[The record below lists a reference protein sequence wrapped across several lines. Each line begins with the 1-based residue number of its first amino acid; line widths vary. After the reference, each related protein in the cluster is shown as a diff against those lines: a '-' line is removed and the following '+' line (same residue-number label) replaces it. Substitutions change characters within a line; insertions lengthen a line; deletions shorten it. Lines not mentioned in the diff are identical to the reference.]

1 MLRLLLP
8 SLLLLACG
16 GQSAIIAT
24 VVDDEGAP
32 VPKAEV
38 GTEPATSLVQTNP
51 RGLFRLAGVL
61 DEEGNLTPLPEGAFK
76 LQVAKIGHQHV
87 VRARSGRRQLAG
99 VDQLQ
104 RAVERAPDGIRVGGG
119 VLAGGDEGRL
129 VFGGAAKEEPCG
141 EGQTA
146 WESRHRRVA

>member
-38 GTEPATSLVQTNP
+38 GTEPAPSLGQTNP

-76 LQVAKIGHQHV
+76 LQVAKIGYEPIEKPVQLKGEAVNLGRV
-87 VRARSGRRQLAG
+87 VMAKRRAELGQDVAPTQSKA
-99 VDQLQ
+99 VDLDNLSI
-104 RAVERAPDGIRVGGG
+104 P
-119 VLAGGDEGRL
+119 
-129 VFGGAAKEEPCG
+129 
-141 EGQTA
+141 
-146 WESRHRRVA
+146 VANQ